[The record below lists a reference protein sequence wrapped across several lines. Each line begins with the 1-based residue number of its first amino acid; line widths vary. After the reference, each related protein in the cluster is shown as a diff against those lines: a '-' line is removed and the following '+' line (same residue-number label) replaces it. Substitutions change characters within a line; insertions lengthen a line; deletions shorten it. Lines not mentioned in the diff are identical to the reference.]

1 MIPPVRQL
9 SLFLAVAGAVGVFA
23 ALGALFGSCASMR
36 PALTAGPAGGD
47 GVAAAPAI
55 PTERLFEDAAAVLL
69 PPAPRAP
76 GALAKRFRLAGTIF
90 AGTSVGSDEPMAVL
104 DDRVEVRQSVV
115 SRNAEVIPGV
125 VLTRVSAD
133 SVTLTGPDGPEEIL
147 LEKSVPTA
155 ATGVPE
161 TAEADAAAATA
172 SAGAAPGSRAE
183 AAALFGGREVFPNR
197 WCFNREQVL
206 RYYDSLRSEPERL
219 LQIFDSMDPVYVTD
233 LDGESRIDGYRVG
246 VEGEPDFFA
255 AAGLRD
261 GDVVKSVNKML
272 MTNRRRAEGLISA
285 FIEGN
290 GSLFVFEIER
300 DGKTIQ
306 EVIEFE

>member
-9 SLFLAVAGAVGVFA
+9 SLFLAVAGAVGVLA

-36 PALTAGPAGGD
+36 PARTAGPAGGD

-147 LEKSVPTA
+147 LEKT
-155 ATGVPE
+155 
-161 TAEADAAAATA
+161 
-172 SAGAAPGSRAE
+172 
-183 AAALFGGREVFPNR
+183 LFGGREVFPNR